1 VRRPRAGYRRR
12 RGMRCDALPAGL
24 VGAAAPAR
32 RTAPVG
38 ATGCC
43 PTLRALGAPQQG
55 AKREPL
61 TRRAARAAAIVSL
74 FNVSDDFADNE
85 LALRL
90 RNEYGEVRRV
100 WPHPGLR
107 GCRLVEF
114 FDLRVAAAVV
124 AALEGAG
131 SKVPTI
137 SEARIHSLPC
147 LPVPASPAAPAG

>member
-1 VRRPRAGYRRR
+1 MRCRSVRESLPPRAARTRSAPQAAGSSLYALRRRPSRA
-12 RGMRCDALPAGL
+12 
-24 VGAAAPAR
+24 
-32 RTAPVG
+32 
-38 ATGCC
+38 
-43 PTLRALGAPQQG
+43 
-55 AKREPL
+55 
-61 TRRAARAAAIVSL
+61 AARAAAIVSL

-137 SEARIHSLPC
+137 SEARNHSLLC
-147 LPVPASPAAPAG
+147 LLAPASPAPPRRPTC